1 MALFSLT
8 DIGFKTDTRSG
19 VGVNNLLEN
28 SEYNRSLLRYPKDLG
43 QADRGHYI
51 VFNINEQIN
60 TAQEFRGKE
69 VSDKPT
75 VHKNI
80 EKLTDQFG
88 LFTTTQTIQNGIAL
102 GGKAINAA
110 ASFLE
115 RKIGI
120 NFTQSDIWQ
129 TGKGFANAASA
140 NVDGKIGIRTIR
152 RIADTIALYMPD
164 TLAFSYNQNY
174 DQLNPGRE
182 GLQALASGLATASG
196 SVRSGGNPESVVN
209 ALAPFLGAYVLRNAG
224 DFGKVLFTA
233 GTGGKV
239 NNPMMEILYSSPEFR
254 SFKFDFMMYPRDSKE
269 ALEVQNILQKLR
281 FHQAPELVKGTGGYF
296 MYPPSEFD
304 ISFYYNGQVNPNL
317 PKIGTCVLTNIDV
330 DYAPNGWHAYEMP
343 DSLRPEKG
351 KTGMP
356 VAIRLSLSFKETE
369 YLVKGSPLLD
379 LMR

>member
-19 VGVNNLLEN
+19 VGVNSLLED
-28 SEYNRSLLRYPKDLG
+28 SQYNKSLLRYPTDLG
-43 QADRGHYI
+43 QSDRGHYI
-51 VFNINEQIN
+51 VFNINEQQN
-60 TAQEFRGKE
+60 TAQEFKRQAATG
-69 VSDKPT
+69 VPTVQSDK
-75 VHKNI
+75 VS
-80 EKLTDQFG
+80 LTKQFG
-88 LFTTTQTIQNGIAL
+88 LYDTTQTIQNGLDL

-110 ASFLE
+110 ASWLE
-115 RKIGI
+115 GMLAV

-164 TLAFSYNQNY
+164 TLAFSYHQNY
-174 DQLNPGRE
+174 ENLAPGRE
-182 GLQALASGLATASG
+182 GLQALASGLASASG
-196 SVRSGGNPESVVN
+196 SIKSGGNSKSAIN

-254 SFKFDFMMYPRDSKE
+254 SFKFDFMMYPRTSRE
-269 ALEVQNILQKLR
+269 AQEVQNILQKLR

-369 YLVKGSPLLD
+369 YLVKGSPLLTTG
-379 LMR
+379 

>member
-164 TLAFSYNQNY
+164 TLAFSYHQNY
-174 DQLNPGRE
+174 ENLAPGRE
-182 GLQALASGLATASG
+182 GLQALASGLASASG
-196 SVRSGGNPESVVN
+196 SIKSGGNAKSVVN
-209 ALAPFLGAYVLRNAG
+209 ALAPFLGAYVLRNQG
-224 DFGKVLFTA
+224 DFGKVLFAA

-254 SFKFDFMMYPRDSKE
+254 SFKFDFMMYPRTSRE
-269 ALEVQNILQKLR
+269 AQEVQNILQKLR

-317 PKIGTCVLTNIDV
+317 PKIGTCVLTNIDI
-330 DYAPNGWHAYEMP
+330 DYAPNGWHSYEMP
-343 DSLRPEKG
+343 DNLKPEVG
-351 KTGMP
+351 RTGMP

-369 YLVKGSPLLD
+369 YLVKGSPLLTVKK
-379 LMR
+379 

>member
-19 VGVNNLLEN
+19 VGVNSLLED
-28 SEYNRSLLRYPKDLG
+28 SQYNRSLLRYPTDLG

-60 TAQEFRGKE
+60 TAEEFKGRQASG
-69 VSDKPT
+69 VPT
-75 VHKNI
+75 VQRNKQ
-80 EKLTDQFG
+80 KLTEQFG
-88 LFTTTQTIQNGIAL
+88 LYDTTQTIENGLAL
-102 GGKAINAA
+102 GGQAVNAA
-110 ASFLE
+110 TSWLE
-115 RKIGI
+115 NKLGVK
-120 NFTQSDIWQ
+120 FTQSDIWQ
-129 TGKGFANAASA
+129 TGKGFLNAATG
-140 NVDGKIGIRTIR
+140 NIDGNIGIRTIR
-152 RIADTIALYMPD
+152 RIADTVALYMPD
-164 TLAFSYNQNY
+164 TLAFSYNQQY

-196 SVRSGGNPESVVN
+196 TVRSGGDAESVVN
-209 ALAPFLGAYVLRNAG
+209 SLAPFLGAYVLRNAG

-233 GTGGKV
+233 GSGGKV

-254 SFKFDFMMYPRDSKE
+254 SFKFDFMMYPRDSRE
-269 ALEVQNILQKLR
+269 AQEVQNILQKLR

-317 PKIGTCVLTNIDV
+317 PKIGTCVLTGIDV
-330 DYAPNGWHAYEMP
+330 DYAPNGWHSYEMP
-343 DSLRPEKG
+343 DTLKPEVG

-369 YLVKGSPLLD
+369 YLVKGSPLLTTG
-379 LMR
+379 